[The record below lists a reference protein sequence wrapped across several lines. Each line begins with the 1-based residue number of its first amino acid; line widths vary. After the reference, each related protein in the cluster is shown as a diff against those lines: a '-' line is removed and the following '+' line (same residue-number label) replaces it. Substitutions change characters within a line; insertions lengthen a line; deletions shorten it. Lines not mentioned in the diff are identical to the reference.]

1 VKHGKLNCISASQ
14 SGVVVV
20 GTDTGTVIV
29 ASDLLNKK
37 YQLLQVFD
45 QPIVAID
52 INESNLVCSDST
64 GRFAYFELVNSEMKK
79 VC

>member
-14 SGVVVV
+14 SGVV
-20 GTDTGTVIV
+20 VIV